1 MSPCD
6 CKIADVHCHDAVI
19 PIFTPL
25 QDDQRRNFSIALI
38 VVRNVQSHNGLYIDQ
53 NERLRTIKGS
63 YFSTFYSL
71 DIHRISSKKPPFI
84 DKLGPFWQNNPK
96 SCKKNDKNACPS
108 PKPSLIFPASAPFE
122 AYEG

>member
-38 VVRNVQSHNGLYIDQ
+38 VVRYVQSHNGLCIDQ
-53 NERLRTIKGS
+53 NERLRTIKGA

-71 DIHRISSKKPPFI
+71 DIHRISSK
-84 DKLGPFWQNNPK
+84 NPHFSTNWVLFGK
-96 SCKKNDKNACPS
+96 TMRNPVKKTIKTLA
-108 PKPSLIFPASAPFE
+108 PALSHH
-122 AYEG
+122 